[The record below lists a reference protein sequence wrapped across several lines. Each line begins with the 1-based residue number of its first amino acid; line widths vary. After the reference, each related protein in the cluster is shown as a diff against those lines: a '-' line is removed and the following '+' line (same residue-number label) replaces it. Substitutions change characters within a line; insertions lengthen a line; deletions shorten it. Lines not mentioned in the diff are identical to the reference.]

1 MPPSSCAP
9 TTTTAS
15 CTSQVQDHG
24 IGIHRDDL
32 KHIFERFYRVHTG
45 NVHNVKGFGLGL
57 HYVRQIARGARRP
70 GHRAKRTRPGQHL
83 LPATP
88 RHRLNQRSITT
99 MSEIKASILLVEDDQ
114 NLGFVVQ
121 DALKRKGYHVHLC
134 RDGKEGLKQFNEHPY
149 DLCVLDVMLP
159 QKDGFSLAEDI
170 RLINREVP
178 IVFLTAKTQTED
190 RIAGFKAGGDDYL
203 TKPFSHEE
211 LILRIEAIL
220 RRTHG
225 REDDPRDRERFE
237 LGEFTFDHRNLMLSH
252 ADRRAQA
259 DPQGGRC
266 AAPAVHAPR
275 PGAAPRAGAEHG
287 VGR

>member
-1 MPPSSCAP
+1 
-9 TTTTAS
+9 
-15 CTSQVQDHG
+15 
-24 IGIHRDDL
+24 
-32 KHIFERFYRVHTG
+32 
-45 NVHNVKGFGLGL
+45 
-57 HYVRQIARGARRP
+57 
-70 GHRAKRTRPGQHL
+70 
-83 LPATP
+83 
-88 RHRLNQRSITT
+88 

-121 DALKRKGYHVHLC
+121 DALKRRGYHVHLC

-170 RLINREVP
+170 RLIDREVP
-178 IVFLTAKTQTED
+178 IVFLTAKSQTED

-225 REDDPRDRERFE
+225 REEDPRDRERFE
-237 LGEFTFDHRNLMLSH
+237 LGDFTFDHRNLILSH
-252 ADRRAQA
+252 ATEERKLTRKEAEVLRLLCMHRDQVLPRELVLNMVWGDDTYFLGRSLDVFISRLRKYLKA
-259 DPQGGRC
+259 DPKVQI
-266 AAPAVHAPR
+266 VNV
-275 PGAAPRAGAEHG
+275 HG
-287 VGR
+287 VGFRLVVDR